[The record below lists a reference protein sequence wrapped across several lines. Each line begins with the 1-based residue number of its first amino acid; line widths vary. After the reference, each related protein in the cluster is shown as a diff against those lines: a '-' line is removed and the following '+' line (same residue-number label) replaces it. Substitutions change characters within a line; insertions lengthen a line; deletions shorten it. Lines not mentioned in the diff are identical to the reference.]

1 MIIKEGKIKKIAN
14 CLTLQGLTN
23 IIEMMFFRRGG
34 ALDYENDIS
43 TEEKIQSKG
52 SWIQS

>member
-1 MIIKEGKIKKIAN
+1 MVI
-14 CLTLQGLTN
+14 CLTLRAFPH
-23 IIEMMFFRRGG
+23 IIDMMFFRRGG
-34 ALDYENDIS
+34 ALNDENDIP